1 MLSWFTLPRIPE
13 PEVMDDS
20 AEVEAY
26 ASAATQ
32 AYLDKIDDTFVEH
45 AVRLVRGRSTG
56 RALDI
61 GTGPGQ
67 IVLKLARRPTLR
79 DWHFIGVD
87 HSANMIAQAR
97 KAALDAGLTGSS
109 HRDPVELEGRG
120 GACPEDERGN
130 PAKRETPKSTAE
142 LVPSPPRR
150 VEGAPEARLLG
161 GPGLSPDM
169 MASQEMLA
177 SAAEV
182 PDLPQENLARVQF
195 FIADGNRL
203 PFPDASFDLVMS
215 NSVLHHL
222 VEPQR
227 MLAEIARLAK
237 PGAAILIRDL
247 RRPSRLAY
255 PLHVRWYGR
264 HYSDLMYQLYSASV
278 RSSYTVAELEGLL
291 RRSRLQGA
299 RPFTHHRTH
308 LGIERALG
316 ASS

>member
-26 ASAATQ
+26 ASAAAQ

-45 AVRLVRGRSTG
+45 ALRLVRGRTTG

-67 IVLKLARRPTLR
+67 IVLKLARRPALR

-87 HSANMIAQAR
+87 RSANMIAQAR
-97 KAALDAGLTGSS
+97 KARDDAGLAGSS
-109 HRDPVELEGRG
+109 GHGLSR
-120 GACPEDERGN
+120 
-130 PAKRETPKSTAE
+130 AE
-142 LVPSPPRR
+142 LCGPGQKAPGIPRSLR
-150 VEGAPEARLLG
+150 PDVFCREAPE
-161 GPGLSPDM
+161 
-169 MASQEMLA
+169 
-177 SAAEV
+177 
-182 PDLPQENLARVQF
+182 ARVQF
-195 FIADGNRL
+195 FLADGNRL

-222 VEPQR
+222 AEPQH
-227 MLAEIARLAK
+227 MFAEVARLAK

-264 HYSDLMYQLYSASV
+264 QYPGLMYQLYCASV
-278 RSSYTVAELEGLL
+278 RSSYTVPELEELL

-308 LGIERALG
+308 LGIERALD

>member
-1 MLSWFTLPRIPE
+1 MLSWFTLPRISE

-26 ASAATQ
+26 ASAAAQ
-32 AYLDKIDDTFVEH
+32 AYLDKIDDTFVEQ
-45 AVRLVRGRSTG
+45 AVRLVRGRTTG

-67 IVLKLARRPTLR
+67 IVLKLARRLALR
-79 DWHFIGVD
+79 DWTFIGVD
-87 HSANMIAQAR
+87 RSANMIAQAR

-109 HRDPVELEGRG
+109 HRDAVELEGRG
-120 GACPEDERGN
+120 GTCPEDDQGN
-130 PAKRETPKSTAE
+130 PAEKESPTSGAE

-150 VEGAPEARLLG
+150 VEGAPEAR
-161 GPGLSPDM
+161 
-169 MASQEMLA
+169 
-177 SAAEV
+177 
-182 PDLPQENLARVQF
+182 VQF

-203 PFPDASFDLVMS
+203 PFPNASFDLVMS

-308 LGIERALG
+308 LGIEQALD